1 MHLLH
6 EVILYWKEVPNS
18 VFDPIVVYLY
28 LTRGKE
34 TNPQY
39 PVPCS
44 YDIHQLDPL
53 LATDC

>member
-6 EVILYWKEVPNS
+6 EVILCWKEVPNS